1 MSSSVVLRKTQK
13 QRDLVG
19 LSLCYSL
26 YKLCNAWL
34 FESMEGSTFVNFLNL
49 RDTSL
54 ITVRKK
60 EKTRVCY
67 LIHKV
72 ADHLNDLCLAGD
84 WKEEMLRICD
94 IDPCFYK
101 SHYLDPESSDA
112 KLNKLFCNRLKEAFA
127 FAKSIDD

>member
-1 MSSSVVLRKTQK
+1 MSSSVVLRKTQR

-34 FESMEGSTFVNFLNL
+34 FESMEGSAFVNFLNL
-49 RDTSL
+49 RDTSPV
-54 ITVRKK
+54 TVRKK

-84 WKEEMLRICD
+84 WKEEMLRICGVSKEWL
-94 IDPCFYK
+94 PELY
-101 SHYLDPESSDA
+101 ESSSVTGISSSA
-112 KLNKLFCNRLKEAFA
+112 STSA
-127 FAKSIDD
+127 IP